1 MQYTFIIN
9 GTAQLVLIPENELD
23 KLLLERTLESGVSL
37 EVDKISQP
45 VSILGKPVTD
55 SYVIKRK
62 LHSSETALTSRD
74 AEIRNIRD
82 NDTSET

>member
-1 MQYTFIIN
+1 MQYTFVIN
-9 GTAQLVLIPENELD
+9 GISQLVLIPENELD
-23 KLLLERTLESGVSL
+23 RMLLERTLEAGATI

-55 SYVIKRK
+55 SYVLKRK
-62 LHSSETALTSRD
+62 LHSSQTALNSK
-74 AEIRNIRD
+74 

>member
-9 GTAQLVLIPENELD
+9 GTSQLVLIPENELD
-23 KLLLERTLESGVSL
+23 RMLLERTLEAGASI

-62 LHSSETALTSRD
+62 LHSSQTALNSR
-74 AEIRNIRD
+74 
-82 NDTSET
+82 NDSSET

>member
-1 MQYTFIIN
+1 MQYTFVVN

-23 KLLLERTLESGVSL
+23 RLLLERTLESGATIEVS
-37 EVDKISQP
+37 KISQP

-55 SYVIKRK
+55 SYVLKRK
-62 LHSSETALTSRD
+62 LHSTTTAL
-74 AEIRNIRD
+74 NIRD

>member
-1 MQYTFIIN
+1 MQYTFVIN
-9 GTAQLVLIPENELD
+9 GISQLVLIPENELD
-23 KLLLERTLESGVSL
+23 RMLLERTLEAGATI

-55 SYVIKRK
+55 SYVLKRK
-62 LHSSETALTSRD
+62 LHSSQTALTSK
-74 AEIRNIRD
+74 

>member
-1 MQYTFIIN
+1 MQYTFVIN

-23 KLLLERTLESGVSL
+23 RMLLERTLDTGGSIEVS
-37 EVDKISQP
+37 KISQP

-55 SYVIKRK
+55 SYGLKRK
-62 LHSSETALTSRD
+62 IHSATTAINSK
-74 AEIRNIRD
+74 D

>member
-9 GTAQLVLIPENELD
+9 GTSQLVLIPENELD
-23 KLLLERTLESGVSL
+23 RMLLERTLEAGASI

-55 SYVIKRK
+55 SYVLKRK
-62 LHSSETALTSRD
+62 LHSSQTALNSR
-74 AEIRNIRD
+74 
-82 NDTSET
+82 NDSSET

>member
-1 MQYTFIIN
+1 MQYTFVIN
-9 GTAQLVLIPENELD
+9 GISQLVLIPENELD
-23 KLLLERTLESGVSL
+23 RMLLERTLEAGATI

-62 LHSSETALTSRD
+62 LHSSQTALNSR
-74 AEIRNIRD
+74 
-82 NDTSET
+82 NDSSET